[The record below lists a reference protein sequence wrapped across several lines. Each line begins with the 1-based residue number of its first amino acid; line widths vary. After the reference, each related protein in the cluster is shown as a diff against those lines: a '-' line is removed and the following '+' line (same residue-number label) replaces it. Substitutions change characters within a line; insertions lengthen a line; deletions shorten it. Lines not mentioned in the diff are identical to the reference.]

1 MALSRVLLTD
11 KSANVPTT
19 STAILGFDASRNFL
33 LIRNEGTANPIAV
46 NLTGGTAV
54 LNTAGNITLAAGQ
67 QIQFET
73 TVPTGPITAIAGTGT
88 TPLTVLYSGSI

>member
-11 KSANVPTT
+11 KSAGIPTS
-19 STAILGFDASRNFL
+19 STPVLGFDASRNFL
-33 LIRNEGTANPIAV
+33 LIRNEHTANPIAV
-46 NLTGGTAV
+46 NLTGGTAA

-73 TVPTGPITAIAGTGT
+73 TVPTGAITAIAGTGT
-88 TPLTVLYSGSI
+88 SPLTVLYSGSI